1 LENDQRQKITKQL
14 LCHVRVNVN
23 DDPTPNDALSV
34 ASVFR
39 SHLRFVWRVLHYQG
53 VRSADVQDM
62 AQEVFVIVHRRFAE
76 FKPGTSMRSWLYAI
90 CWHVASQHRRRSP
103 TRREVPLELDA
114 LLAPTQTPEQ
124 RVGSKRRLELL
135 NKAMSALNE
144 SQQLVFF
151 LYEVEG
157 MEMQEVAEAVGCPL
171 QTGYTR
177 LHAARAR
184 VKALFGAAGEEVF
197 DG

>member
-1 LENDQRQKITKQL
+1 MNDAA
-14 LCHVRVNVN
+14 
-23 DDPTPNDALSV
+23 PNDALTL

-53 VRSADVQDM
+53 VPTADVEDM
-62 AQEVFVIVHRRFAE
+62 AQEVFVIVHRRLAE
-76 FKPGTSMRSWLYAI
+76 FKPGTSLRSWLYAI
-90 CWHVASQHRRRSP
+90 CWRVASQHRRRSP
-103 TRREVPLELDA
+103 ARKEVPLPLEA

-124 RVGSKRRLELL
+124 RVGAKRRLELL
-135 NKAMSALNE
+135 NKGLSALEE

-151 LYEVEG
+151 LYEIEG
-157 MEMQEVAEAVGCPL
+157 MEMPEVAAAVGCPL

-184 VKALFGAAGEEVF
+184 VKALFCAAGEEVF